1 MSLNSQ
7 DSDLPEFS
15 SRHHLTGDVLMVDV
29 LSGGKSMIWISP
41 PPNFLEKVEKI
52 GFKLKVLISV
62 CVLL

>member
-1 MSLNSQ
+1 
-7 DSDLPEFS
+7 
-15 SRHHLTGDVLMVDV
+15 MVDV

-62 CVLL
+62 CVLLKKNFFFEYLSNDIIQ